1 MLQAEEF
8 HSVVHVLLEWLAE
21 AEQALRFHGV
31 LPDDEEA
38 LRTLIDQHRVSKEVK
53 RVLFV
58 LRDLL
63 EGKIEER
70 GQSLL
75 SHVIIFCAE
84 PGVGLEDPYHP
95 FQLGLFCDSIQ
106 HPGFVFV
113 TVSM

>member
-1 MLQAEEF
+1 
-8 HSVVHVLLEWLAE
+8 LEWLAE

-84 PGVGLEDPYHP
+84 PGVGVED
-95 FQLGLFCDSIQ
+95 LGLFCDSIQ